1 MAPNLKATLQLLE
14 ANKGVVL
21 VALVIIGFYIMD
33 SQGVK
38 YIASLEEEKIALKFC
53 LLQK

>member
-21 VALVIIGFYIMD
+21 VALVTIGFDIRD

-38 YIASLEEEKIALKFC
+38 YIATFKET
-53 LLQK
+53 